1 MDLTFYIYSFLRER
15 ETSVNVLNF
24 GVFYLEKKH
33 AIVDE
38 STFQILPPT
47 KMVSFEKKEVSEN
60 IDLINFISQRA
71 GESFENVQ
79 NEVAKEVEKW
89 NRELVLNK
97 KLFLPKLGELMISEN
112 GEWFFVPEKN
122 ESSQDYFGLEAIKL
136 NEIEGDKKYYPLQRS
151 ILWIFLVVVPLVV
164 LVYLGVAYQDLI
176 LGKSSFE
183 NTHRI
188 KKKDKATI
196 STKDTL
202 QKDSVVSDS
211 INITPNDIK
220 K

>member
-15 ETSVNVLNF
+15 KTSVNVLNF
-24 GVFYLEKKH
+24 GAFYLEKKH

-47 KMVSFEKKEVSEN
+47 EMVSFEKKEVSEN
-60 IDLINFISQRA
+60 IDLINFISQRV

-112 GEWFFVPEKN
+112 GECFFIPEKN

-136 NEIEGDKKYYPLQRS
+136 DEIKGDKKYYPLQRS

-188 KKKDKATI
+188 EKKDKATI
-196 STKDTL
+196 SNKDTL

>member
-1 MDLTFYIYSFLRER
+1 M
-15 ETSVNVLNF
+15 
-24 GVFYLEKKH
+24 
-33 AIVDE
+33 
-38 STFQILPPT
+38 
-47 KMVSFEKKEVSEN
+47 
-60 IDLINFISQRA
+60 
-71 GESFENVQ
+71 
-79 NEVAKEVEKW
+79 
-89 NRELVLNK
+89 
-97 KLFLPKLGELMISEN
+97 
-112 GEWFFVPEKN
+112 
-122 ESSQDYFGLEAIKL
+122 EAIKL

-196 STKDTL
+196 SNKDTL

>member
-122 ESSQDYFGLEAIKL
+122 ESSQDYFGLEGIKL

-196 STKDTL
+196 SNKDTL